1 MKYRFFKFKLYGRF
15 VVVYDVV
22 ILEEIMNISDVLDL
36 FKDVEDF
43 SSVIDIKEKNV
54 LKKLK
59 VFIDRYCRVR

>member
-59 VFIDRYCRVR
+59 VFIDRYCRVW